1 MRSSRRGLRSKRP
14 AALVVTACLLAACS
28 GGGKTVTA
36 KPDPTPTPSATPT
49 ATRSPAPVPTDP
61 LTGLPRRGS
70 PSLVAIKVDNAP
82 LARPYQTGLGRA
94 AIVYQELVEGGSTRF
109 LAVYEADRAGT
120 GEVGPIRSARESDVP
135 LMRLFGRIPLAFSG
149 AQPGVVAIVHA
160 AQRYHWLVDASYDA
174 IPGAYRL
181 GARRADARNFFAVPA
196 ELTRRRPGQ
205 AATDIGLRFGA
216 ATPGLPT
223 HGARLAFSP
232 QATVSLTYI
241 GGRWRVTQSG
251 RVMPGVAPLNVIIQR
266 VREKGSRFVDV
277 HGMPTPYTVTTGSGS
292 AVVLRGGQ
300 RVVARWTRSGV
311 GPIHYL
317 DRLGHDVRLAPGP
330 TWVLLV
336 PTTGSATFS

>member
-1 MRSSRRGLRSKRP
+1 MRSKGP
-14 AALVVTACLLAACS
+14 AAVLLTACLLAACS
-28 GGGKTVTA
+28 GGHKTA
-36 KPDPTPTPSATPT
+36 KSSATPSPSPSASPTPTASPT
-49 ATRSPAPVPTDP
+49 PVPTDP
-61 LTGLPRRGS
+61 LTGLPRNGR

-109 LAVYEADRAGT
+109 LAVYEADRGGA

-149 AQPGVVAIVHA
+149 AQPGVVAIVRT
-160 AQRYHWLVDASYDA
+160 AQRFNWLVDASYDA

-181 GARRADARNFFAVPA
+181 GARRRDARNFFAVPA
-196 ELTRRRPGQ
+196 VLAHLRPSR

-223 HGARLAFSP
+223 RGALLAYSP

-241 GGRWRVTQSG
+241 GGRWRIAQSG
-251 RVMPGVAPLNVIIQR
+251 RVMPGVGPVNVIIQR
-266 VREKGSRFVDV
+266 VREKGSGFVDV
-277 HGMPTPYTVTTGSGS
+277 HGMPTPYTVTTGSGA

-300 RVVARWTRSGV
+300 RVVARWTRSGY

-330 TWVLLV
+330 TWVLLL
-336 PTTGSATFS
+336 PTTGSAAFS